1 MSRGFQRGVQFV
13 VACVVLAAIAP
24 SPARAQQPAAAQPVT
39 LSVPGPGSSVSAP
52 LELAVKLGL
61 DREQGIALRL
71 RFVDGGGVAIR
82 DLQSGVAGFAVFG
95 LPAALDANA
104 RGAVLVALA
113 AVDDLPLYTLVVRAD
128 LRGRVKRIADLA
140 GRPVGIHSN
149 SLSARTTSQQV
160 LELLLRHHAV
170 PSPGPKFIAAGQ
182 SWDTQS
188 AALISGSVDAV
199 MTDEPFATRMALD
212 KLAFTL
218 FSTGDAAAVAALPGA
233 GFLRATLVAR
243 REQVEASP
251 DLAGRMVATVQAV
264 LRWMA
269 VRAPEEIAEAL
280 GLPPGPE
287 RRAFVETYRKYPRQY
302 SRDGA
307 FSAAQL
313 KETESF
319 YRAAGGVGAKADVVS
334 IETMVVDRWAG
345 RKP

>member
-1 MSRGFQRGVQFV
+1 MSGLLITGMQFV
-13 VACVVLAAIAP
+13 AACIALAAIAA
-24 SPARAQQPAAAQPVT
+24 SPAWAQSAGAIPVT

-82 DLQSGVAGFAVFG
+82 DLQSSVAGFAVFG

-104 RGAVLVALA
+104 RGARLVALA

-128 LRGRVKRIADLA
+128 LRGKVKRIADLA

-160 LELLLRHHAV
+160 LELLLRHHTV
-170 PSPGPKFIAAGQ
+170 PSPGPSLIAAGQ
-182 SWDTQS
+182 SWETQS
-188 AALISGSVDAV
+188 AVLQSRSVDAL
-199 MTDEPFATRMALD
+199 MTDEPFATRLALE
-212 KLAFTL
+212 KLAFTF
-218 FSTGDAAAVAALPGA
+218 FSTGDAASIATLPGA

-243 REQVEASP
+243 REQVETRP
-251 DLAGRMVATVQAV
+251 DLAGRMVSTVQAA

-269 VRAPEEIAEAL
+269 VRAPEEIADGL

-319 YRAAGGVGAKADVVS
+319 FLVAGGVGAKADVVP
-334 IETMVVDRWAG
+334 IEAMVIDRWAG